1 MVKMKKIVKTVM
13 VGAVAAGVLLPTQA
27 FAKIDELQ
35 GEAYTTIGVSV
46 TNNQETYNN
55 TINLLGAQ
63 DTEID
68 NIMVVDGVVI
78 NTYLGDGSDINTT
91 VFSSAHISFN
101 EDATGVTVEV
111 KTPEAILDVTQAT
124 YINAAITSGIQ
135 DAHITI
141 ASAEPVTG
149 EGALAGIYAIMEREG
164 VLEQGVS
171 QLAQEELAIITETVE
186 DGTNQEQINAVMS
199 DVKAEIAQAVQN
211 GDIINGDKIVTIVNN
226 TLNTYNIT
234 LPDWAKDRI
243 VQFGTEFA
251 QTDVAANEDTLNQ
264 LKALSD
270 DLFEQGGELFD
281 GVKSKLQDPDFQQ
294 EAKGFLGQMLQGLQS
309 FFSGLGNLL
318 GGLFS

>member
-1 MVKMKKIVKTVM
+1 M
-13 VGAVAAGVLLPTQA
+13 
-27 FAKIDELQ
+27 
-35 GEAYTTIGVSV
+35 
-46 TNNQETYNN
+46 
-55 TINLLGAQ
+55 
-63 DTEID
+63 
-68 NIMVVDGVVI
+68 
-78 NTYLGDGSDINTT
+78 
-91 VFSSAHISFN
+91 
-101 EDATGVTVEV
+101 
-111 KTPEAILDVTQAT
+111 TQAT

-149 EGALAGIYAIMEREG
+149 EGALAGIYAIMDREG

-186 DGTNQEQINAVMS
+186 DGSNQEQINAVMS

-234 LPDWAKDRI
+234 LPEWAKDRI

-281 GVKSKLQDPDFQQ
+281 GVKSKLQDPEFQQ

-309 FFSGLGNLL
+309 FFSGLGNFL
-318 GGLFS
+318 GSLFS